1 MEKTSPSICF
11 FSLTKMKL
19 RLHFHVV
26 FLFLMAFSELHT
38 PVLFREVIDIFS
50 PLASRASVV
59 VDATLG
65 LGGHASLFVEHM
77 SGWIFVG
84 FDRDTENL
92 TRAKT
97 YLWDKSPLVNKKYI
111 PASFDTLT
119 KSLLDEWIHHIDS
132 ILYDLGVSSVH
143 LDEWERGFSFRFD
156 WPLDMRF
163 DRRHGKTAADIINS
177 LDEKELARIFTLYG
191 EEKKSWFIALEIV
204 KSRKIARIETTFEFL
219 EIIKK
224 SSFDP
229 KSPLRV
235 FQALRIYVNE
245 EFSHIES
252 SLAQALELL
261 APGGII
267 MVITFH
273 SLEDRLVKQFF
284 AKYLE
289 DTIDDVTG
297 RIIEKSQFAKY
308 TKKPIIP
315 TESEIAENPRSRSA
329 KMRVIQKI

>member
-1 MEKTSPSICF
+1 
-11 FSLTKMKL
+11 
-19 RLHFHVV
+19 
-26 FLFLMAFSELHT
+26 MAFSELHT
-38 PVLFREVIDIFS
+38 PVLFREVIDVFVSEMPDAHI
-50 PLASRASVV
+50 V
-59 VDATLG
+59 VDATLW
-65 LGGHASLFVEHM
+65 LGGHAWLFLSHM
-77 SGWIFVG
+77 REGKFFW

-92 TRAKT
+92 KRAQLHLAAHTSSIEKI
-97 YLWDKSPLVNKKYI
+97 YI
-111 PASFDTLT
+111 PLSFT
-119 KSLLDEWIHHIDS
+119 SLKNVLMDRWVDHIDT
-132 ILYDLGVSSVH
+132 ILYDLWVSSFH
-143 LDEWERGFSFRFD
+143 LDEADRGFSFRFD
-156 WPLDMRF
+156 GPLDMRF
-163 DRRHGKTAADIINS
+163 DRTKGKSASQLIST

-204 KSRKIARIETTFEFL
+204 KQRKVTPIETTFQLL

-235 FQALRIYVNE
+235 FQALRIAVNE
-245 EFSHIES
+245 EFTHIED
-252 SLAQALELL
+252 SLAQAMEML
-261 APGGII
+261 APWGII

-297 RIIEKSQFAKY
+297 RITYKSQFAKY

-329 KMRVIQKI
+329 KLRIIQKIHH